1 MFKLMGNFLG
11 KWHVWKTKNKY
22 NEEVIAYT
30 MNADPAAGDEVNI
43 NGYVEDGVYYGYNGS
58 SSWETHLEDVRDG
71 IQVDY
76 NKLPIKYARVAV
88 HYETSPRSYSLEGTN
103 LTCEDLNDTGA
114 TYMLYYEANG
124 DVRQGVLTFNDMW
137 GDDPCWGSDIDGSC
151 FIFCHDGT
159 VGVQYLG

>member
-1 MFKLMGNFLG
+1 MNGNFLG
-11 KWHVWKTKNKY
+11 KWHAWKTINKY
-22 NEEVIAYT
+22 NEERIVYT
-30 MNADPAAGDEVNI
+30 RSADPSVGDEVDI
-43 NGYVEDGVYYGYNGS
+43 YGRVRDGVYYGSDN
-58 SSWETHLEDVRDG
+58 WETHLEDVRDG

-76 NKLPIKYARVAV
+76 NKLPIKYARVSV
-88 HYETSPRSYSLEGTN
+88 HYETSPRSYSLESTN

-124 DVRQGVLTFNDMW
+124 DVHQGVLTFHGTW